1 MKVGEDDMEENLRAI
16 LVGVNI
22 NDSYYFYESF
32 NELKEL
38 SKACNITP
46 VSSIIQNLK
55 ELNSTFYVGNGKVS
69 QIKEEALEFKA
80 DLVIFNNELSPSQL
94 RNLESKLDIP
104 ILDRT
109 ALILEIFAIR
119 AHTKEAKLQVE
130 VAKLKYM
137 LPRLVGL
144 HESLGRQGGK
154 AGISNKGSG
163 ETKLELDRRRIENKI
178 NELNKQLQSLEVQRN
193 IQTRKR
199 KNSNLPLISLVG
211 YTNSGK
217 STILNTLL
225 DIYGD
230 DESKKVFQQDM
241 LFATLDTSVRKIK
254 ITKNK
259 TLLVSD
265 TVGFIRELPHGLIK
279 AFRSTLDE
287 VKNADILLH
296 IVDFSDE
303 KFEENIKV
311 TNETLKEIGADNIP
325 VIYVYNK
332 CENKLKNLPVI
343 KYDSIY
349 ISAKEKVGIEE
360 VIGMVSKKVFSKYI
374 KCKFLFPFEKG
385 NILSYLNTKYNI
397 LNINYTQEGTIIEL
411 ECAEEDYNKY
421 KDFILKE

>member
-80 DLVIFNNELSPSQL
+80 DLLIFNNELSPSQL